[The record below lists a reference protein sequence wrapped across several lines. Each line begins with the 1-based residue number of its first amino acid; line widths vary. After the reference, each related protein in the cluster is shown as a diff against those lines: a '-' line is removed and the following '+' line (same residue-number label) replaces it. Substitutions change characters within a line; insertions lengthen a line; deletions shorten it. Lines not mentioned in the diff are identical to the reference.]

1 MDFRAGSSSQAL
13 SSRHHVHR
21 ERLKADLIAGPARM
35 LQRRAEVTAFGAHG
49 PLPDHVA

>member
-35 LQRRAEVTAFGAHG
+35 LQRRADMPALGAHG
-49 PLPDHVA
+49 SLPDQVA